1 VSGDPYVKGLLAQSL
16 AVSGKRAE
24 ANRLLS
30 ELIKDSQTRYVQ
42 PFGVALAYMG
52 LGERAE
58 ALQWLQKAYDDH
70 TVTMVWAK
78 VDPELDQLRDTPELK
93 AMLSKMKF

>member
-1 VSGDPYVKGLLAQSL
+1 
-16 AVSGKRAE
+16 
-24 ANRLLS
+24 
-30 ELIKDSQTRYVQ
+30 
-42 PFGVALAYMG
+42 MG